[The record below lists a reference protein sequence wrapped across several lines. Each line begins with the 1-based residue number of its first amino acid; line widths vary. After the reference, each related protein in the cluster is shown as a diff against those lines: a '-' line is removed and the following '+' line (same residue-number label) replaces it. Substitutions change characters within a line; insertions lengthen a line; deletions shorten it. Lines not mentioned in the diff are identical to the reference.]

1 MPGARWLGASA
12 AAAGGALGVALA
24 IAAVLIGPLAPPGPA
39 VEASAPGSSD
49 LAAFGLPEDPTLGSD
64 AMADPSA
71 LPEPSITPT
80 VGASG
85 FPSSPRATPT
95 LVRVPKPVVPDGPRR
110 VGIQAGH
117 WLTELAPPELG
128 RILTQTGTSWNGVH
142 EWKIDLDIAQRIEKI
157 LEAKGFV
164 VDVLP
169 TTIPP
174 GYLADAFV
182 SLHGDGD
189 GVGSRSGFKL
199 AHSSR
204 RTPYEAALL
213 DSIRDAYGK
222 ATGLAYDSQ
231 YVSRGMINYYAHSWT
246 RIKYSTAPFTPSV
259 ILEMG
264 YVSNDHDR
272 YLMTE
277 KADVLANAIATGILR
292 FLDAHPRDKLFGQD
306 LTVPSFTF
314 RLPTPSPGR

>member
-1 MPGARWLGASA
+1 MSA

-39 VEASAPGSSD
+39 VEASAPGPSD

-64 AMADPSA
+64 AMADPTA

-80 VGASG
+80 IGASG

-110 VGIQAGH
+110 IGIQAGH

-142 EWKIDLDIAQRIEKI
+142 EWQIDLDIAQRIEAI

-189 GVGSRSGFKL
+189 GTGANSGFKL
-199 AHSSR
+199 AYSTR
-204 RTPYEAALL
+204 RTPYESALL
-213 DSIRDAYGK
+213 QSIKEEYGA
-222 ATGLAYDSQ
+222 ATGLAYDAAR
-231 YVSRGMINYYAHSWT
+231 VSRAMSFYYAHSWT
-246 RIKYSTAPFTPSV
+246 RVRYSTAPFTPSV

-272 YLMTE
+272 YLMTA
-277 KADVLANAIATGILR
+277 KPDVLASAIASGIVR
-292 FLDAHPRDKLFGQD
+292 FLDAHPREKLFGQD
-306 LTVPSFTF
+306 LLVPQTVF
-314 RLPTPSPGR
+314 RFATPSPAR